1 MKKRL
6 PKTLFVLFV
15 TLLCILIP
23 AYDVMTAYS
32 AMINNAL
39 NIQSYRVVESDIAA
53 DYDSEYFKADFS
65 DPEAYAKAAAELCRQ
80 VEAEGLVLLT
90 NQNGALP
97 LPKQAKVSFFAQGA
111 VYPGYGSTGSSAA
124 KTDGY
129 GSLRTAFE
137 KKGFSV
143 NGALWDWYA
152 QKAPRLR
159 LNTVDGLVKTYR
171 TNELPW
177 EDVTAAQGE
186 SFANFGDA
194 AIVVLTRDSGE
205 GFDVS
210 TKGSDGLDGSYLSIT
225 KEEEDL
231 LKGLTEL
238 KQSGVFKRVIVLLNA
253 AVPMQ
258 LDFLYRADIDVDA
271 CLWVGNIGM
280 SGAMG
285 IADVLA
291 GSVNPSGRLTDT
303 YTRDNFSSP
312 AMASWVLNPNGI
324 FAQPYANATEMN
336 LNSSQQYYG
345 VYVEGIY
352 VGYRYYETRY
362 EDYVIGR
369 DQSGEYD
376 YSVVAFPFGH
386 GLSYTT
392 FAYSDMKVTRQA
404 DSDSC
409 VVTLTVTNTGSCAG
423 AEVVQLYV
431 AKPDAK
437 VFRPAKELKGFTKVQ
452 LEAGESK
459 TVTIPLDDKAFRYWN
474 VKTDRWEVEGGSYQ
488 LLVGASSADI
498 RLTAAVT
505 VAGTGAPDPYAGKD
519 LAHYRTA
526 QVQNVPDAEFEALLG
541 RPIPENKVHIDRNM
555 TLGEMGHGRSP
566 IGWLAAAVLGTLLR
580 RSIKKGKP
588 DLNILFQYNMPLR
601 ALAKMTNGAI
611 SMGMVD
617 GIVMELRGF
626 WVIGLVRVIVEAV
639 KNLVL
644 NSRMEE
650 RLKNS

>member
-23 AYDVMTAYS
+23 ADDVMTAYS

-152 QKAPRLR
+152 QKAARLR

-258 LDFLYRADIDVDA
+258 LDFL
-271 CLWVGNIGM
+271 
-280 SGAMG
+280 
-285 IADVLA
+285 
-291 GSVNPSGRLTDT
+291 
-303 YTRDNFSSP
+303 
-312 AMASWVLNPNGI
+312 
-324 FAQPYANATEMN
+324 
-336 LNSSQQYYG
+336 
-345 VYVEGIY
+345 
-352 VGYRYYETRY
+352 
-362 EDYVIGR
+362 
-369 DQSGEYD
+369 
-376 YSVVAFPFGH
+376 
-386 GLSYTT
+386 
-392 FAYSDMKVTRQA
+392 
-404 DSDSC
+404 
-409 VVTLTVTNTGSCAG
+409 
-423 AEVVQLYV
+423 
-431 AKPDAK
+431 
-437 VFRPAKELKGFTKVQ
+437 
-452 LEAGESK
+452 
-459 TVTIPLDDKAFRYWN
+459 
-474 VKTDRWEVEGGSYQ
+474 
-488 LLVGASSADI
+488 
-498 RLTAAVT
+498 
-505 VAGTGAPDPYAGKD
+505 
-519 LAHYRTA
+519 
-526 QVQNVPDAEFEALLG
+526 
-541 RPIPENKVHIDRNM
+541 
-555 TLGEMGHGRSP
+555 
-566 IGWLAAAVLGTLLR
+566 
-580 RSIKKGKP
+580 
-588 DLNILFQYNMPLR
+588 
-601 ALAKMTNGAI
+601 
-611 SMGMVD
+611 
-617 GIVMELRGF
+617 
-626 WVIGLVRVIVEAV
+626 
-639 KNLVL
+639 
-644 NSRMEE
+644 
-650 RLKNS
+650 

>member
-97 LPKQAKVSFFAQGA
+97 LPEQAKVSFFAQGA

-152 QKAPRLR
+152 QKAARLR

-404 DSDSC
+404 DSDSY

-423 AEVVQLYV
+423 AEIVQLYV
-431 AKPDAK
+431 AKQDAK
-437 VFRPAKELKGFTKVQ
+437 IFRPAQELKGFAKVF
-452 LEAGESK
+452 LAPGESR
-459 TVTIPLDDKAFRYWN
+459 TVSIALDDKAFRYWN

-488 LLVGASSADI
+488 LRVGASSADI
-498 RLTAAVT
+498 RLTAEVS
-505 VAGTGAPDPYAGKD
+505 VKGTDAPDPYEGLD
-519 LAHYRTA
+519 LLHYVSGQITY
-526 QVQNVPDAEFEALLG
+526 VTDAEFEALLG
-541 RPIPENKVHIDRNM
+541 HPIPEDVVRIDRNM
-555 TLGEMGHGRSP
+555 TLGEMDHGRSP
-566 IGWLAAAVLGTLLR
+566 LGWVAQKVLHCRLDSSFAKGT
-580 RSIKKGKP
+580 P
-588 DLNILFQYNMPLR
+588 DLNTVFQYNMPLR
-601 ALAKMTNGAI
+601 ALAKMTNGMV

-617 GIVMELRGF
+617 GLVWELKGF
-626 WVIGLVRVIVEAV
+626 WLVGILRVIYEFV
-639 KNLVL
+639 KNLIL
-644 NSRMEE
+644 NSQMEN

>member
-1 MKKRL
+1 M
-6 PKTLFVLFV
+6 
-15 TLLCILIP
+15 
-23 AYDVMTAYS
+23 
-32 AMINNAL
+32 
-39 NIQSYRVVESDIAA
+39 
-53 DYDSEYFKADFS
+53 
-65 DPEAYAKAAAELCRQ
+65 
-80 VEAEGLVLLT
+80 GLVC
-90 NQNGALP
+90 AE
-97 LPKQAKVSFFAQGA
+97 SC
-111 VYPGYGSTGSSAA
+111 
-124 KTDGY
+124 
-129 GSLRTAFE
+129 
-137 KKGFSV
+137 
-143 NGALWDWYA
+143 
-152 QKAPRLR
+152 RLR

-238 KQSGVFKRVIVLLNA
+238 KQSGVFKRVIVLINA

-392 FAYSDMKVTRQA
+392 FAYSDHEGNPSGGFGQLRRDADCHQHRQR
-404 DSDSC
+404 C
-409 VVTLTVTNTGSCAG
+409 
-423 AEVVQLYV
+423 
-431 AKPDAK
+431 
-437 VFRPAKELKGFTKVQ
+437 RPASLCRSTCRS
-452 LEAGESK
+452 LH
-459 TVTIPLDDKAFRYWN
+459 I
-474 VKTDRWEVEGGSYQ
+474 EGGPGKGHRRTWPALPRRSASAWR
-488 LLVGASSADI
+488 GAK
-498 RLTAAVT
+498 RFAVT
-505 VAGTGAPDPYAGKD
+505 VNGEFFRTYDAVDAQTYVLDPGDY
-519 LAHYRTA
+519 Y
-526 QVQNVPDAEFEALLG
+526 
-541 RPIPENKVHIDRNM
+541 
-555 TLGEMGHGRSP
+555 
-566 IGWLAAAVLGTLLR
+566 LAA
-580 RSIKKGKP
+580 
-588 DLNILFQYNMPLR
+588 
-601 ALAKMTNGAI
+601 
-611 SMGMVD
+611 
-617 GIVMELRGF
+617 
-626 WVIGLVRVIVEAV
+626 
-639 KNLVL
+639 
-644 NSRMEE
+644 
-650 RLKNS
+650 RLQCT

>member
-65 DPEAYAKAAAELCRQ
+65 DPEAYDKAAAELCRQ

-152 QKAPRLR
+152 QKAARLR

-376 YSVVAFPFGH
+376 SRSW
-386 GLSYTT
+386 LSPS
-392 FAYSDMKVTRQA
+392 AMACPTRP
-404 DSDSC
+404 S
-409 VVTLTVTNTGSCAG
+409 
-423 AEVVQLYV
+423 
-431 AKPDAK
+431 
-437 VFRPAKELKGFTKVQ
+437 
-452 LEAGESK
+452 
-459 TVTIPLDDKAFRYWN
+459 
-474 VKTDRWEVEGGSYQ
+474 
-488 LLVGASSADI
+488 
-498 RLTAAVT
+498 
-505 VAGTGAPDPYAGKD
+505 
-519 LAHYRTA
+519 RTA
-526 QVQNVPDAEFEALLG
+526 
-541 RPIPENKVHIDRNM
+541 
-555 TLGEMGHGRSP
+555 T
-566 IGWLAAAVLGTLLR
+566 
-580 RSIKKGKP
+580 
-588 DLNILFQYNMPLR
+588 
-601 ALAKMTNGAI
+601 
-611 SMGMVD
+611 
-617 GIVMELRGF
+617 
-626 WVIGLVRVIVEAV
+626 
-639 KNLVL
+639 
-644 NSRMEE
+644 
-650 RLKNS
+650 